1 MGILDA
7 IFNKYFGPVFIKE
20 NSDAEEFVKKM
31 KSLSTRASGKLK
43 DKIEDQISAAE
54 AGLYGE
60 RQIAYELRNSGMD
73 MIVAHD
79 LSLEKNDLSAG
90 RPHFPRFSKRAPSQ
104 RPKGNSS

>member
-1 MGILDA
+1 MPIAFERKD
-7 IFNKYFGPVFIKE
+7 E
-20 NSDAEEFVKKM
+20 M
-31 KSLSTRASGKLK
+31 KSLSTRASCKLK
-43 DKIEDQISAAE
+43 DNIEDQISAAE